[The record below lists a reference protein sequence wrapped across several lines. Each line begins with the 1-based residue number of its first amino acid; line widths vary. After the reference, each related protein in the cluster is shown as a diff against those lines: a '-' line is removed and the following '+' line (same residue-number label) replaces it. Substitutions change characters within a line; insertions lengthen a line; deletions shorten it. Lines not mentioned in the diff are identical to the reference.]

1 MPAGLSMTET
11 IPTPF
16 AAHAP
21 DADVAADASYQRHL
35 QASLQALALGQH
47 ALGSDEAQLALEAW
61 SRSQRPDTD
70 RARAFQLLATHQW
83 RQGLFEDSALT
94 ARRALVIWQRH
105 GEHDG
110 ACSTQC
116 LIATA
121 FTELGLNEEALRHA
135 AAAFDQARRHGLPA
149 REVEALNRLGI
160 CHERLGDP
168 ERGEQYLLTAL
179 QLAQASGDET
189 AEMMALNNLA
199 ATGIGAY
206 HLLRQRGENTA
217 AHAFLQR
224 ARAHAE
230 AVLRLV
236 EQTTDAYRQVVVRG
250 NLGEILSLLGDYA
263 SADPLLRQ
271 CVADAQRH
279 GYHAVALRSRF
290 NLGEL
295 RALEGR
301 HDEALAELRGVL
313 EGLRQFDHAT
323 TRMRAHRALHQSYKA
338 LGQFEQALI
347 HFEAY
352 HAMELQRLSLQA
364 RAQARLMVNRHDLD
378 LALASAPAPLATEP
392 MPLSSQAPSP
402 RRG

>member
-1 MPAGLSMTET
+1 MPET
-11 IPTPF
+11 TNTPF
-16 AAHAP
+16 AANAP
-21 DADVAADASYQRHL
+21 DADADARYQRHL

-47 ALGSDEAQLALEAW
+47 ALGGDEAQLALEAW

-94 ARRALVIWQRH
+94 ARRALVVWQRH

-179 QLAQASGDET
+179 QLAQSSGDGT

-206 HLLRQRGENTA
+206 HLLRQRGENAA

-224 ARAHAE
+224 ARVHAE
-230 AVLRLV
+230 AVLQLV

-263 SADPLLRQ
+263 SADTLLRQ
-271 CVADAQRH
+271 CIADAQRN

-301 HDEALAELRGVL
+301 HEEALAELRGVL

-378 LALASAPAPLATEP
+378 LALASAPAPLATGP
-392 MPLSSQAPSP
+392 MPLSSEAPSP

>member
-1 MPAGLSMTET
+1 MPET
-11 IPTPF
+11 TSPF
-16 AAHAP
+16 AASAS
-21 DADVAADASYQRHL
+21 DADADADYQRHL
-35 QASLQALALGQH
+35 QASLQAMAMGQH
-47 ALGSDEAQLALEAW
+47 ARGSDEAELALEAW
-61 SRSQRPDTD
+61 SRGQRPATD

-83 RQGLFEDSALT
+83 RQGLFEDSALA
-94 ARRALVIWQRH
+94 ARRALAIWQRH
-105 GEHDG
+105 GEHDAG
-110 ACSTQC
+110 CSTQC

-135 AAAFDQARRHGLPA
+135 AAAFDLARRQGLPA

-179 QLAQASGDET
+179 QLAQSGSDT
-189 AEMMALNNLA
+189 AAEMMALNNLA

-206 HLLRQRGENTA
+206 HLLRQRGENAA
-217 AHAFLQR
+217 AHAFLLR
-224 ARAHAE
+224 ARGHAE
-230 AVLRLV
+230 AVLQLV
-236 EQTTDAYRQVVVRG
+236 EQTTDLYRQVVVRG
-250 NLGEILSLLGDYA
+250 NVGEILSLLGDFRG
-263 SADPLLRQ
+263 ADPLLRQ
-271 CVADAQRH
+271 CIADAQRN
-279 GYHAVALRSRF
+279 GYQAVALRSRY

-295 RALEGR
+295 RAMEGR

-323 TRMRAHRALHQSYKA
+323 TRMRTHRALHQSYKA

-378 LALASAPAPLATEP
+378 LALASAPAPLATGP
-392 MPLSSQAPSP
+392 MPLSLEP
-402 RRG
+402 RSSHRG

>member
-1 MPAGLSMTET
+1 MPET
-11 IPTPF
+11 TTPF
-16 AAHAP
+16 AAAEP
-21 DADVAADASYQRHL
+21 DAEADAGYQRHL
-35 QASLQALALGQH
+35 EASLQALALGQH

-61 SRSQRPDTD
+61 SRAQRPDSD
-70 RARAFQLLATHQW
+70 RARAFQVLAMHQW
-83 RQGLFEDSALT
+83 RQGLFEDSALA
-94 ARRALVIWQRH
+94 ARRALTIWQQC
-105 GEHDG
+105 GERDA
-110 ACSTQC
+110 ACGTHC
-116 LIATA
+116 LLATA

-135 AAAFDQARRHGLPA
+135 AAAFDQARRHGLPQ
-149 REVEALNRLGI
+149 RETEALNRLGI

-179 QLAQASGDET
+179 QMAQSDGDAA

-206 HLLRQRGENTA
+206 HLLRQRGDNAA

-224 ARAHAE
+224 ARTHAQG
-230 AVLRLV
+230 VLRLV
-236 EQTTDAYRQVVVRG
+236 EQTSDAYRHVVVRG
-250 NLGEILSLLGDYA
+250 NLGEILSLLGEYA
-263 SADPLLRQ
+263 VADSLLRQ
-271 CVADAQRH
+271 CIADAQQH

-295 RALEGR
+295 RALQGR
-301 HDEALAELRGVL
+301 HDDALAELRGVL

-323 TRMRAHRALHQSYKA
+323 TRMRVHRALHQSYKA

-378 LALASAPAPLATEP
+378 LALASAPVPLATAP
-392 MPLSSQAPSP
+392 MPLAPEP

>member
-21 DADVAADASYQRHL
+21 DADVAAEARYQRHL

>member
-1 MPAGLSMTET
+1 MTADPSMPET
-11 IPTPF
+11 SPF
-16 AAHAP
+16 AASAP
-21 DADVAADASYQRHL
+21 DADADAGYQRHL

-47 ALGSDEAQLALEAW
+47 ARGSDEAELALEAW
-61 SRSQRPDTD
+61 SRGQRPATD

-83 RQGLFEDSALT
+83 RQGLFEDSALA
-94 ARRALVIWQRH
+94 ARRALAIWQRH
-105 GEHDG
+105 GEHDAG
-110 ACSTQC
+110 CSTQC

-135 AAAFDQARRHGLPA
+135 AAAFDQARRQGLPA

-179 QLAQASGDET
+179 QLAQSSGDTT

-206 HLLRQRGENTA
+206 HLLRQRGENAA
-217 AHAFLQR
+217 AHAFLLR

-230 AVLRLV
+230 AVLQLV
-236 EQTTDAYRQVVVRG
+236 EQTTDLYRQVVVRG
-250 NLGEILSLLGDYA
+250 NLGEILSLLGDFS

-271 CVADAQRH
+271 CIADAQRS
-279 GYHAVALRSRF
+279 GYEAVALRSRF

-295 RALEGR
+295 RAMEGR
-301 HDEALAELRGVL
+301 HDDALAELRGVL

-323 TRMRAHRALHQSYKA
+323 TRMRVHRALHQSYKA

-378 LALASAPAPLATEP
+378 LALASAPAPLTTGP
-392 MPLSSQAPSP
+392 MPLSPEPPLP

>member
-1 MPAGLSMTET
+1 MPAGLSMSET
-11 IPTPF
+11 TTPPP
-16 AAHAP
+16 AADAP
-21 DADVAADASYQRHL
+21 DAGADASYQRHL

-61 SRSQRPDTD
+61 SRSQRADTD

-83 RQGLFEDSALT
+83 RQGLFEDSALA

-105 GEHDG
+105 GEHDA

-116 LIATA
+116 LIGTA

-135 AAAFDQARRHGLPA
+135 AAAFDQARRQGLPA
-149 REVEALNRLGI
+149 REVEALDRLGI

-179 QLAQASGDET
+179 QLAQASCDET

-206 HLLRQRGENTA
+206 HLLRQRGENAA

-224 ARAHAE
+224 ARGHAE
-230 AVLRLV
+230 AVLGLV
-236 EQTTDAYRQVVVRG
+236 ERTTDTYRQVVVRG

-263 SADPLLRQ
+263 SADTLLRR
-271 CVADAQRH
+271 CVADAQRN

-301 HDEALAELRGVL
+301 HEDALAELRGVL

-323 TRMRAHRALHQSYKA
+323 TRMRAHRALHHSYKA

-392 MPLSSQAPSP
+392 MPLSSPAAPSP
-402 RRG
+402 RR

>member
-21 DADVAADASYQRHL
+21 DADVAADASYQHHL
-35 QASLQALALGQH
+35 QASLQALALGRH

-271 CVADAQRH
+271 CIADAQRN

>member
-1 MPAGLSMTET
+1 MSET
-11 IPTPF
+11 TPTPF
-16 AAHAP
+16 AANAP
-21 DADVAADASYQRHL
+21 DADADARYQRHL

-47 ALGSDEAQLALEAW
+47 AFGSDEAQLALEAW

-83 RQGLFEDSALT
+83 RQGLFEDAALA
-94 ARRALVIWQRH
+94 ARRALVIWQRQ

-110 ACSTQC
+110 GCSTQC

-121 FTELGLNEEALRHA
+121 FTELGLHEEALRHA

-168 ERGEQYLLTAL
+168 ERGEQYLLTAQ
-179 QLAQASGDET
+179 QLAQASGDGT

-263 SADPLLRQ
+263 SADTLLRQ
-271 CVADAQRH
+271 CIADAQRH

-378 LALASAPAPLATEP
+378 LALASAPAPLATGP
-392 MPLSSQAPSP
+392 MPLSSEAPAP
-402 RRG
+402 GRGR

>member
-378 LALASAPAPLATEP
+378 LALASAPAPLASEP